1 MTAKRF
7 RARTKKM
14 WTQVKKLSVL
24 FARGFWSMR
33 TLICALGSLLLLVLF
48 LIAIVPVR
56 YSISV
61 GTVPTHTIT
70 ANRDV
75 VDEITTAQLRRN
87 AAAAVTPTYYY
98 AQGVTEEVFADFDKI
113 FQQFDAAIQYSE
125 TLENYSAYR
134 NYSADELAYAR
145 TILTEL
151 DLLDFQLRTLLNT
164 PRTDLTS
171 LRETLYAALQNA
183 MTSSVMEGHETEA
196 VSSIMQIIGYRVDN
210 TSLLL
215 NVVQPLLK
223 NVVRPNMVID
233 QAATEAARQ
242 LARDS
247 VEPIVY
253 KQGQNIVVKGEGR
266 VEKYQYDM
274 LANLGLLSNTSSD
287 LNIYLGATLLVV
299 LVLFIGLFTLRLID
313 EKNARNNKRLVLIF
327 TILNVTLA
335 LSILLRMIDI
345 YLAPIALCAIL
356 LAAMLGLRTAVV
368 TNVTIAVLISALAAG
383 GDSSYTSEMV
393 HLMACAIISGS
404 ISALIVYKRSNRLRI
419 IAAGVAAGI
428 SNFLIMLA
436 LGLMTSSTQ
445 GAVLSTA
452 LWSMIGGLLS
462 GLLAIGIQP
471 VLEAIFNLAT
481 PTKLMEL
488 SNPNHPLLRRLLLE
502 APGTYHHSIVVANL
516 AEAAA
521 EAVGANPLLA
531 RVGGYYHDVGK
542 LRRPHYFKENQLGA
556 DNKLSEV
563 DPYTAAQIIIAHPRD
578 GVSLA
583 RNYRLPKEVCT
594 MIQEHHG
601 NTPVMYFYSK
611 AVQEMGED
619 AVDIA
624 SFRYDSQPPSTKEGA
639 LLLLCDTIEA
649 AVRSMNNPTPDA
661 IEEFIVKLVR
671 GKLQDG
677 QLSQSPLTLRDID
690 AICQAC
696 TTVLNGV
703 FHERIEY
710 PDPPAAIKKSSGVKK
725 PVIVTTK
732 DAEEPWDGETEKDE
746 VISETPAPAV
756 VPDNAEPEGSTP
768 VIVAP
773 EQFEPAAPLVVE
785 PPKPAAVLSI
795 EEAMILNDLEEAE
808 QTEMLTEEEDDP
820 NFIQQE
826 FIFDD
831 EIDEDDEEIQPEE
844 DADAQEN
851 NND

>member
-7 RARTKKM
+7 RTRTRKL
-14 WTQVKKLSVL
+14 WAQIKKLAVL
-24 FARGFWSMR
+24 FARGFWSVR
-33 TLICALGSLLLLVLF
+33 ALICALGSLAILLLF
-48 LIAIVPVR
+48 LVAIVPVR
-56 YSISV
+56 YNISV

-75 VDEITTAQLRRN
+75 VDEITTEQLRRN

-98 AQGVTEEVFADFDKI
+98 AQGVTEEVLSQFDKL
-113 FQQFDAAIQYSE
+113 FLQFDAAIQYSE

-134 NYSADELAYAR
+134 NYTADELAYAR
-145 TILTEL
+145 TILTDL

-164 PRTDLTS
+164 PRTDLTA
-171 LRETLYAALQNA
+171 LKETIYAALQNA
-183 MTSSVMEGHETEA
+183 MASSVMEGHETEA

-215 NVVQPLLK
+215 NVVQPMLK
-223 NVVRPNMVID
+223 EVIRPNMIID
-233 QAATEAARQ
+233 QEATEAARQ

-266 VEKYQYDM
+266 VEKYQYDI
-274 LANLGLLSNTSSD
+274 LANLGLLSNTTTD
-287 LNIYLGATLLVV
+287 LSIYLGATLLVA
-299 LVLFIGLFTLRLID
+299 LVLLVFLLALRLID
-313 EKNARNNKRLVLIF
+313 AENVKRNKRLVLIF
-327 TILNVTLA
+327 TIMTLA
-335 LSILLRMIDI
+335 LASSILLRMIDI

-356 LAAMLGLRTAVV
+356 LSAMLGLRTAIIA
-368 TNVTIAVLISALAAG
+368 NVAMAVLISALAAG
-383 GDSSYTSEMV
+383 GSSSYTSEMV
-393 HLMACAIISGS
+393 HLLVCTISSGS
-404 ISALIVYKRSNRLRI
+404 ISALLVYKRSNRLRI
-419 IAAGVAAGI
+419 IGAGVAAAI

-436 LGLMTSSTQ
+436 IGLMTSTTKST
-445 GAVLSTA
+445 VLSTA
-452 LWSMIGGLLS
+452 LWSMGGGLLS
-462 GLLAIGIQP
+462 GLLAIGCQP
-471 VLEAIFNLAT
+471 LLEAIFNLAT

-521 EAVGANPLLA
+521 EAIGANPLLA

-542 LRRPHYFKENQLGA
+542 LRRPQYFKENQLGA

-578 GVSLA
+578 GVTLA
-583 RNYRLPKEVCT
+583 RNYRLPREICT

-619 AVDIA
+619 SVDIS
-624 SFRYDSQPPSTKEGA
+624 SFRYDAQPPSTKEGA

-649 AVRSMNNPTPDA
+649 AVRSMNNPTPSA

-710 PDPPAAIKKSSGVKK
+710 PDPPAAIKKAGTVKK
-725 PVIVTTK
+725 PIIVTTK
-732 DAEEPWDGETEKDE
+732 DAEEPWDGESEQIDAAAPEKD
-746 VISETPAPAV
+746 PLPP
-756 VPDNAEPEGSTP
+756 PDSEPEGSTP

-773 EQFEPAAPLVVE
+773 EQFEPGAPLVVV
-785 PPKPAAVLSI
+785 PPTPEAVLSVDD
-795 EEAMILNDLEEAE
+795 ILNMNDEDEP
-808 QTEMLTEEEDDP
+808 DDP
-820 NFIQQE
+820 NYIQQE
-826 FIFDD
+826 FNLDAVF
-831 EIDEDDEEIQPEE
+831 DEDDEEIIVDAGDEAADEE
-844 DADAQEN
+844 DKN
-851 NND
+851 V